1 MWNCVLEEVFESL
14 IKLVPIRQ
22 EFFLGQ
28 KPSDW
33 VRWFHL
39 LVNLL
44 RELERKEA
52 ESMSTSETYPLL

>member
-52 ESMSTSETYPLL
+52 ESMS